1 MAIREITTGDI
12 IAGGAVAPREVF
24 SGRLPFYLIDNME
37 GIAVFKTAEGET
49 RVTLVSDNNYRTD
62 LQRTLLLQFALKR

>member
-1 MAIREITTGDI
+1 
-12 IAGGAVAPREVF
+12 
-24 SGRLPFYLIDNME
+24 ME
-37 GIAVFKTAEGET
+37 GIAVFKTAGGET